1 MTITKIKKLMTK
13 QGKLTFWAKFFLTL
27 SGLGIIYLSLAMSP
41 NIFVLTL
48 GLCIGFVLVS
58 LVTYSNKSESL
69 DLPAP
74 FTNDPLG
81 WRKAKQSYKE
91 EAAPE
96 EDSEKKTKT

>member
-1 MTITKIKKLMTK
+1 MIIFIKE
-13 QGKLTFWAKFFLTL
+13 GKLTVFAEVLLIALVLLGFFGIPILEMPL
-27 SGLGIIYLSLAMSP
+27 WLAIPLGIVSVLSAGIL
-41 NIFVLTL
+41 IFEGAAASI
-48 GLCIGFVLVS
+48 GL
-58 LVTYSNKSESL
+58 K
-69 DLPAP
+69 P